1 MRMRTIEATLMH
13 GTGRYRKVPNNFPS
27 VHRPPLDIHNHA
39 RYNSREKVF
48 SPHPAHGNLFSSM
61 TTPLVDL
68 FLEAVAIDAV
78 SLHEAP
84 VVRFIRGKLSGL
96 PVRIVQDGTGPIV
109 GGETGNIICI
119 PPMFD
124 PARPAVALLA
134 HMDTPRST
142 ANVRPVLSDS
152 RITSDGT
159 TTLGVDNRAGV
170 SVLLHVLAEH
180 VRREMAGNFVV
191 VFTFGEEIGMYG
203 SKHVDLQPYNVNMCF
218 VFDCSKRPGTFIQS
232 AVGSSLFTAT
242 FHGKSSHAGV
252 APEKGVNA
260 IQIAARALAEVPVGR
275 LSPTMTA
282 NFGIIAGGEA
292 TNVVPDRCRVDGEV
306 REFDQR
312 AIDEYLAATEGKFSR
327 IARDNGGS
335 LTFESQVDFPPFVL
349 DPGSEAFRATAE
361 VLASVGL
368 SPNPIQYLG
377 GSDANML
384 NAKGIPA
391 VNIGIGAQNPHGNDE
406 FILLEDLDK
415 SVEIAEA
422 LIARSVR

>member
-1 MRMRTIEATLMH
+1 
-13 GTGRYRKVPNNFPS
+13 
-27 VHRPPLDIHNHA
+27 
-39 RYNSREKVF
+39 
-48 SPHPAHGNLFSSM
+48 M

-84 VVRFIRGKLSGL
+84 VVRFIREKLSGL
-96 PVRIVQDGTGPIV
+96 PVRIVQDGTGPV
-109 GGETGNIICI
+109 AGGETGNIFCI
-119 PPMFD
+119 PPTFD

-142 ANVRPVLSDS
+142 AKVRPVLSES
-152 RITSDGT
+152 RISSDGT

-170 SVLLHVLAEH
+170 SVLLHVLSEH
-180 VRREMAGNFVV
+180 VRKGLSGNFIV

-203 SKHVDLQPYNVNMCF
+203 SKHVDLQPYNVKMCF

-232 AVGSSLFTAT
+232 AVGSSLYTAV

-260 IQIAARALAEVPVGR
+260 IQIAARALGALAVGR

-282 NFGIIAGGEA
+282 NIGMIAGGEA

-306 REFDQR
+306 REFNQR
-312 AIDEYLAATEGKFSR
+312 SIDEYLAEVEEKFSR
-327 IARDNGGS
+327 VATDNGGS
-335 LTFESQVDFPPFVL
+335 LTFESQIDFPPFVL
-349 DPGSEAFRATAE
+349 DPDSEAFRTMTE
-361 VLASVGL
+361 TLASVGL

-391 VNIGIGAQNPHGNDE
+391 INIGIGAQNPHGNDE
-406 FILLEDLDK
+406 FILLEDLAK
-415 SVEIAEA
+415 TVEIAEA
-422 LIARSVR
+422 LIARSIG